1 METTK
6 ETKSTRPNFARKRR
20 VGFDLLTLDIGET
33 VFAKI
38 TKFGTHNSKQHGEI
52 DYFDLINL
60 NTGAE
65 QRMWVDGGLRGA
77 LTSLG
82 EPKDV
87 VGMSF
92 EIMRNP
98 KVAAMVEI
106 DGKLQEKDVNSYS
119 VWEISH

>member
-6 ETKSTRPNFARKRR
+6 ETKPGRPTFSRKRR
-20 VGFDLLTLDIGET
+20 VGFDLLTLGINER
-33 VFAKI
+33 VYAKI

-52 DYFDLINL
+52 DYFDIINL
-60 NTGAE
+60 DTGAE
-65 QRMWVDGGLRGA
+65 QRMWIDGGLRGA

-92 EIMRNP
+92 EILRNP
-98 KVAAMVEI
+98 KVTAMVEI
-106 DGKLQEKDVNSYS
+106 DGRKQETDVNSYS